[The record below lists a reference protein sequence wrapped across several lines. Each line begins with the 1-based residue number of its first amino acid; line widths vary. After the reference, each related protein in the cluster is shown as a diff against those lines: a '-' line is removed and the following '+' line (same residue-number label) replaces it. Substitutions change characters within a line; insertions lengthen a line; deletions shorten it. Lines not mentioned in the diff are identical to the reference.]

1 MKISKLYGRRI
12 EGGEG
17 RADATVLGV
26 DFDGRKICGILAA
39 DDEQREFYVAA
50 EDMVWKR
57 TLSYKKA
64 TKKPV
69 SFNGLKLGR
78 AAYSEDGIFLGY
90 LEEIT
95 AENLAPESC
104 KIGGR
109 KYAFNCLILGDVV
122 IVRGKSFAETAA
134 KDMFIDALCRR

>member
-1 MKISKLYGRRI
+1 MKISKLYGKRI
-12 EGGEG
+12 TGGDG
-17 RADATVLGV
+17 RADGTILSV
-26 DFDGRKICGILAA
+26 DFDGRKISGILAA

-57 TLSYKKA
+57 NLSYKRA
-64 TKKPV
+64 AKKPV

-95 AENLAPESC
+95 TDNLALSKA
-104 KIGGR
+104 KIGT
-109 KYAFNCLILGDVV
+109 KSYAFNCLILGDVV
-122 IVRGKSFAETAA
+122 IVRGKRYAETAA
-134 KDMFIDALCRR
+134 KDMFIDALCR

>member
-1 MKISKLYGRRI
+1 MKISRLYGRKI
-12 EGGEG
+12 AGGEG

-39 DDEQREFYVAA
+39 DDEQREFYIAA
-50 EDMVWKR
+50 DDIVWKR
-57 TLSYKKA
+57 ALSYKKA

-69 SFNGLKLGR
+69 CFNGLRLGR

-90 LEEIT
+90 LEEIN
-95 AENLAPESC
+95 AENLAAVSC

-109 KYAFNCLILGDVV
+109 KYAFDCLVLGDVV
-122 IVRGKSFAETAA
+122 IVRGKSLAETAA